1 MAGDRSGGI
10 IPLGM
15 VAFVDRGTYNE
26 KETYRLFHFVVTDD
40 SCYLSLK
47 EDNTG
52 HPVSDAL
59 WWRCIANGK
68 PATEATKKALAA
80 AADAIEKAAYANNS
94 AVRAGS
100 AAGIAEQHAGEA
112 RQAKEN
118 VLSVLSEVVEMLAR
132 GEAQIDSMK
141 AAELS
146 LMSQALLAPSR
157 MELKYT
163 PVICIRNNVQQK
175 IQALLYPGYV
185 LQNVLFLQ
193 PPRLGDSVYVEPD
206 GGLIL
211 NKPGKTRIQ
220 VIPANNTGLYQTA
233 EVTVREPVMR
243 LLGNGKI
250 RLCVGGK
257 IRLI

>member
-1 MAGDRSGGI
+1 MPDGI
-10 IPLGM
+10 INLGQ
-15 VAFVDRGTYNE
+15 VAFVDKGTYSDTV
-26 KETYRLFHFVVTDD
+26 TYKRFHFVVTDD

-52 HPVSDAL
+52 HPVSDPE

-68 PATEATKKALAA
+68 QATEAARKALDAA
-80 AADAIEKAAYANNS
+80 GRAIEAASLANS
-94 AVRAGS
+94 GAVRAGS
-100 AAGIAEQHAGEA
+100 AAGLAEQRAGEA
-112 RQAKEN
+112 RQAKED
-118 VLSVLSEVVEMLAR
+118 VLSVLSDVVEMLAR

-163 PVICIRNNVQQK
+163 QVVCIRNKVQQR
-175 IQALLYPGYV
+175 IQALLFPSYV
-185 LQNVLFLQ
+185 LQNVIFQQ
-193 PPRLGDSVYVEPD
+193 PPRFGDAVYVEPD
-206 GGLIL
+206 GRLTL
-211 NKPGKTRIQ
+211 NKPGKAKIY
-220 VIPANNTGLYQTA
+220 VIPTHNTSIWEMA
-233 EVTVREPVMR
+233 EITVRNPVMR

-250 RLCVGGK
+250 RLGMDGK